1 MESAVLPLTLEE
13 IAQAA
18 GGHLTA
24 ACNAAAVVTGPAA
37 VDSREVAA
45 GGLFAAIRGERVD
58 GHDYAVAALVRRDVG
73 VPAIVV
79 DDVVTALGLLART
92 VVRRLGEA
100 AVVGITGSSGKT

>member
-1 MESAVLPLTLEE
+1 MESAVLPLALEE

-45 GGLFAAIRGERVD
+45 GGVFAAIHGGRGY
-58 GHDYAVAALVRRDVG
+58 GPDYSPAPVAARAPAAPFPPHVLVAPLFRHAMGNPPRPLP
-73 VPAIVV
+73 PAP
-79 DDVVTALGLLART
+79 
-92 VVRRLGEA
+92 VRP
-100 AVVGITGSSGKT
+100 